1 MPLVAAKCTQCGA
14 NLQIDSS
21 KDAAICPNC
30 NTPFVTEK
38 AITNYKT
45 YYEYK
50 IEKADVHIHDEKSV
64 ETRLKNA
71 EIFFKKHNN
80 IDKAYELFHSV
91 ANDAPGDYRG
101 WWGLV
106 RVKTNDFDSPEISR
120 KETDD
125 IKYYANCAFNVA
137 PSDMLDKLEQTWR
150 TYNQQVYKFHSKLSL
165 DKEEWVNQL
174 LTAQANILSLESRIT
189 LLSNEIIESDII
201 CKRRNDSKLF
211 YFIPTAIIL
220 GVISLIGLLTNIF
233 SKEGES
239 SILLPLLGLLYS
251 AILAAVYVIFKCIKK
266 NAEQLNQEKK
276 KQKEQLM
283 DTVNE
288 YHKTKTTLLEKISFA
303 EKILS

>member
-106 RVKTNDFDSPEISR
+106 RVKTDDFYLSEISR
-120 KETDD
+120 KEL
-125 IKYYANCAFNVA
+125 KKLNYYTTCAFNVA
-137 PSDMLDKLEQTWR
+137 SEDVLDKLKREWEPYLKTVIQFQDEVVTD
-150 TYNQQVYKFHSKLSL
+150 YNELVIKYNNTNNEIDNLTNEVEYVSDEIYQSAYKYDNRKRKEKYFLIPLCFFGFLSL
-165 DKEEWVNQL
+165 TIIVSGQILVLPPFLFCTGIAGIPYIIFKVIQRQKKNLIQEKEEQKAQL
-174 LTAQANILSLESRIT
+174 YEAITESRETAQNLWKQIT
-189 LLSNEIIESDII
+189 
-201 CKRRNDSKLF
+201 
-211 YFIPTAIIL
+211 
-220 GVISLIGLLTNIF
+220 
-233 SKEGES
+233 
-239 SILLPLLGLLYS
+239 
-251 AILAAVYVIFKCIKK
+251 
-266 NAEQLNQEKK
+266 EKK
-276 KQKEQLM
+276 RFL
-283 DTVNE
+283 N
-288 YHKTKTTLLEKISFA
+288 
-303 EKILS
+303 